1 MNGPLIEHGMTV
13 CVLGNTVVMCLDFY
27 GASESIQAGCDQAN
41 TIFTLIFA
49 SEMGLRI
56 IAIGPY
62 KY

>member
-1 MNGPLIEHGMTV
+1 MNSPVVEHGMTC

-27 GASESIQAGCDQAN
+27 GASDSLQAACTLLN
-41 TIFTLIFA
+41 TVFTLIFA

-56 IAIGPY
+56 VAIGPY